1 MADNTSYMKEFKP
14 LSEKEQELLREAARI
29 TDESIAI
36 PCTACRYCVDGCP
49 EHIAIPDL
57 FALYN
62 KQYRFGAFPSH
73 KSSYKS
79 LTDREKGHGSPE
91 DCIGCRQCEG
101 QCPQHIGIVDWLKKV
116 GAEFTKS

>member
-1 MADNTSYMKEFKP
+1 M
-14 LSEKEQELLREAARI
+14 
-29 TDESIAI
+29 
-36 PCTACRYCVDGCP
+36 DGCP

-73 KSSYKS
+73 KSNYKS